1 MSTPN
6 PVLAAAA
13 PSLITILQAV
23 QSMVT
28 NVGTDPM
35 QIAVKFPAAVAVL
48 LATIEMQLPGLA
60 ASELGVLEAQTNS
73 KIGGWISQLKAL

>member
-23 QSMVT
+23 QSLVA
-28 NVGTDPM
+28 NVGSDPA
-35 QIAVKFPAAVAVL
+35 QIAIKFGPAVAML

-60 ASELGVLEAQTNS
+60 SSEIGVLESQTNA
-73 KIGGWISQLKAL
+73 KIGGWISQLKTL